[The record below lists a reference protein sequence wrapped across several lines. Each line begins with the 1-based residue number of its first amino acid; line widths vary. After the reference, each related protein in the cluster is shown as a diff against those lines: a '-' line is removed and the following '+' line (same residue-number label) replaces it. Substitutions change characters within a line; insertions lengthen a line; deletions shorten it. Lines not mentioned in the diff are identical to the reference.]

1 MIKFAFAIFCAG
13 ALLSGCF
20 APVAF
25 ANRPVAG
32 HFGIYSNTEANEKVT
47 NNPVGTKSGESCIT
61 SYFGFINLGDASVSS
76 AAKAADIQKV
86 SVVDNRYTTILGFYS
101 KYCIVAY
108 GE

>member
-1 MIKFAFAIFCAG
+1 MKRLRFAMVAASACLG
-13 ALLSGCF
+13 GCF
-20 APVAF
+20 APFAF
-25 ANRPVAG
+25 IQRPVAG

-47 NNPVGTKSGESCIT
+47 DSAVGSKSGESCMS
-61 SYFGFINLGDASVSS
+61 SYFGFINVGDASVSA

-108 GE
+108 GD